1 MNNQITAEIIE
12 KDNGIN
18 GLTGLQRSQRGG
30 NAKRSSTI
38 SVGYTLDLHTQGNPT
53 IFAII
58 VCSHFVPSN
67 QIMKLNR
74 KQISEALN
82 QIPAENILLGTAS
95 RELTSK
101 QKKFARLIAEGL
113 TGAEAYRQ
121 SYDTSASP
129 KRVGDQAAMLKRD
142 PRISSEI
149 SRLTTLNEAREW
161 QSPQQIRALV
171 IERLQMEATNE
182 DNPPNSRIRALEL
195 LGKVTEVAA
204 FTERREQTV
213 VHSSEQIRN
222 QIMDRLKSLNVI
234 DIQATEQTDDDA
246 AMLLSEITNEQVID
260 SIEES
265 HVSTEGAAQILDD
278 ADADPTIPA
287 PPAAH

>member
-1 MNNQITAEIIE
+1 
-12 KDNGIN
+12 
-18 GLTGLQRSQRGG
+18 
-30 NAKRSSTI
+30 
-38 SVGYTLDLHTQGNPT
+38 
-53 IFAII
+53 
-58 VCSHFVPSN
+58 
-67 QIMKLNR
+67 MKLSR

-101 QKKFARLIAEGL
+101 QKKFARLVAQGL
-113 TGAEAYRQ
+113 TAAEAYRQ

-149 SRLTTLNEAREW
+149 SRLSMINEVREW
-161 QSPQQIRALV
+161 HSPQQIRSLV
-171 IERLQMEATNE
+171 IERLQMEATND

-222 QIMDRLKSLNVI
+222 QILDKLKSLNVI
-234 DIQATEQTDDDA
+234 DIQAVEQTDDDA
-246 AMLLSEITNEQVID
+246 NSLLSEITSGQVID
-260 SIEES
+260 SAEES
-265 HVSTEGAAQILDD
+265 GMSIEDAALIPHDVGAT
-278 ADADPTIPA
+278 PTG
-287 PPAAH
+287 

>member
-1 MNNQITAEIIE
+1 
-12 KDNGIN
+12 
-18 GLTGLQRSQRGG
+18 
-30 NAKRSSTI
+30 
-38 SVGYTLDLHTQGNPT
+38 
-53 IFAII
+53 
-58 VCSHFVPSN
+58 
-67 QIMKLNR
+67 MKLNR

>member
-1 MNNQITAEIIE
+1 
-12 KDNGIN
+12 
-18 GLTGLQRSQRGG
+18 
-30 NAKRSSTI
+30 
-38 SVGYTLDLHTQGNPT
+38 
-53 IFAII
+53 
-58 VCSHFVPSN
+58 
-67 QIMKLNR
+67 MKLNR

-82 QIPAENILLGTAS
+82 QIPAETILLGKAS

-149 SRLTTLNEAREW
+149 SRLSMINEAREW

-171 IERLQMEATNE
+171 IERLQMEAMNE

-234 DIQATEQTDDDA
+234 DIQAAEQTDNDA
-246 AMLLSEITNEQVID
+246 EALLSEITNEQVID
-260 SIEES
+260 FVQETDAQ
-265 HVSTEGAAQILDD
+265 TEGAALVSEH
-278 ADADPTIPA
+278 ASEHPTMPA

>member
-1 MNNQITAEIIE
+1 
-12 KDNGIN
+12 
-18 GLTGLQRSQRGG
+18 
-30 NAKRSSTI
+30 
-38 SVGYTLDLHTQGNPT
+38 
-53 IFAII
+53 
-58 VCSHFVPSN
+58 
-67 QIMKLNR
+67 
-74 KQISEALN
+74 
-82 QIPAENILLGTAS
+82 
-95 RELTSK
+95 
-101 QKKFARLIAEGL
+101 
-113 TGAEAYRQ
+113 
-121 SYDTSASP
+121 
-129 KRVGDQAAMLKRD
+129 MLKRD

-149 SRLTTLNEAREW
+149 NRLSTLNEAREW

-171 IERLQMEATNE
+171 IERLQMEAMNE

-234 DIQATEQTDDDA
+234 DIQAAEQTDDDA

-260 SIEES
+260 FVEES
-265 HVSTEGAAQILDD
+265 HVSTEGATQILDA
-278 ADADPTIPA
+278 ADADPTVPA

>member
-1 MNNQITAEIIE
+1 
-12 KDNGIN
+12 
-18 GLTGLQRSQRGG
+18 
-30 NAKRSSTI
+30 
-38 SVGYTLDLHTQGNPT
+38 
-53 IFAII
+53 
-58 VCSHFVPSN
+58 
-67 QIMKLNR
+67 MKLNR

-101 QKKFARLIAEGL
+101 QKKFARLVAQGL

-129 KRVGDQAAMLKRD
+129 KRVGDQAAALKRD

-149 SRLTTLNEAREW
+149 NRLSTLNEIREW

-204 FTERREQTV
+204 FTERKEQTI

-222 QIMDRLKSLNVI
+222 QIMERLKSLNVI

-246 AMLLSEITNEQVID
+246 DSLLSEITNEQTVD

-265 HVSTEGAAQILDD
+265 GVSIEDAALIPYVAGAT
-278 ADADPTIPA
+278 PTG
-287 PPAAH
+287 